1 MHGLPSGVREAISNT
16 LKHYRGTGDHG
27 MGQTYINELVE
38 QTIWKRFLSQ
48 YRLTHLH
55 MQNNI
60 VTVSQ
65 LDVYYMAS
73 YLYIY

>member
-1 MHGLPSGVREAISNT
+1 
-16 LKHYRGTGDHG
+16 
-27 MGQTYINELVE
+27 
-38 QTIWKRFLSQ
+38 
-48 YRLTHLH
+48 

-73 YLYIY
+73 YLYIYWYIYFNIQIA